1 MDDDPYGGITDEVLA
16 SPPQNGR
23 ARESV
28 ASPEPT
34 YTIPAVTIADPEPP
48 AAPPAPPTITTT
60 TPMIVTN
67 GDLAHSPGGI
77 TPTTP
82 TPTTPSATLAPPGGL
97 APPGATRTEATP
109 RDGRKTPEAPMQRRV
124 SFVPPP
130 LTTSYSRDVLL
141 TQRTGLLGA
150 DVMSQDEEEAADA
163 IMANVEELIE
173 GFDWT
178 ASAAAA
184 AADSSRKGPDA
195 IEQRLLDE
203 LAALENVS
211 YRKRSELTPGKHP
224 RVPRVG
230 RSCRPGARTH
240 RRGAARA

>member
-1 MDDDPYGGITDEVLA
+1 
-16 SPPQNGR
+16 
-23 ARESV
+23 
-28 ASPEPT
+28 
-34 YTIPAVTIADPEPP
+34 
-48 AAPPAPPTITTT
+48 
-60 TPMIVTN
+60 
-67 GDLAHSPGGI
+67 
-77 TPTTP
+77 
-82 TPTTPSATLAPPGGL
+82 
-97 APPGATRTEATP
+97 
-109 RDGRKTPEAPMQRRV
+109 MQRRV